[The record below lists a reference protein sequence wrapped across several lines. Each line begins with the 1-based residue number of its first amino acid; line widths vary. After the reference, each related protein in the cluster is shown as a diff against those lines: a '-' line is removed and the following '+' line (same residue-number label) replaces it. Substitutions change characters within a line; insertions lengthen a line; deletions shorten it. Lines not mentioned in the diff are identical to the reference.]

1 MNGCQHPRS
10 IDVGLL
16 LLRLIAGAVFLFH
29 GSQKLFGAFEGHGIE
44 GFAGMLAQM
53 QIPMPLFAAY
63 LSACTEFFGGLALL
77 LGLGVRFASVP
88 LVINMLVA
96 AFTVHAGK
104 FDATKGG
111 MEYPLTLAFLVAALA
126 FTGPGQFSVAA
137 LFPQRPRPE
146 ASGRVAH
153 A

>member
-1 MNGCQHPRS
+1 MNASHSARTM
-10 IDVGLL
+10 DVGLL

-29 GSQKLFGAFEGHGIE
+29 GSQKLFGAFDGHGIE
-44 GFAGMLAQM
+44 GFAGVLAQM

-77 LGLGVRFASVP
+77 LGLGVRIASVP

-104 FDATKGG
+104 FDSTKGG

-126 FTGPGQFSVAA
+126 FTGPGQISVAT
-137 LFPQRPRPE
+137 LFRPRPRAE